1 MRQLTI
7 LLLIFLSS
15 LIYSQNFYDFTMD
28 GISGEKIDFLDFK
41 GQYVLIVNVAS
52 RCGFTYQYNDLQRL
66 HDQYENLI
74 VLGVPCNQF
83 ANQEPKDEKDIMQ
96 FCSNNFNI
104 SFPMT
109 KKTDVKGK
117 KQHLVYQWLT
127 DKSKNNFKD
136 LKVSWNFNKFLIN
149 PEGYLIGHFGSGT
162 KPMSDKIISL
172 IK

>member
-1 MRQLTI
+1 MRQLI
-7 LLLIFLSS
+7 IFFIFFSPF
-15 LIYSQNFYDFTMD
+15 IYSQNFYDFTMD
-28 GISGEKIDFLDFK
+28 GISGEQIDFIDFK
-41 GQYVLIVNVAS
+41 GKYVLIVNVAS
-52 RCGFTYQYNDLQRL
+52 RCGFTYQYDDLQRL

-109 KKTDVKGK
+109 KKTYVKGK

>member
-1 MRQLTI
+1 MKFFSLI
-7 LLLIFLSS
+7 LMTAISS
-15 LIYSQNFYDFTMD
+15 LHASNLYEHKLTTID
-28 GISGEKIDFLDFK
+28 GDETSLSEHK
-41 GQYVLIVNVAS
+41 GKVILMVNVAS
-52 RCGFTYQYNDLQRL
+52 RCGFTYQYDDLQRL
-66 HDQYENLI
+66 HDQYDNLI

-83 ANQEPKDEKDIMQ
+83 ANQEPKNEKDIMQ

-109 KKTDVKGK
+109 KKTYVKGK